1 MGKLFIGRLKV
12 DDQVTEFDMSE
23 LTAGKLTLPTGA
35 IKNLTEID
43 AGVLLGIANM
53 PQAGGGKL
61 VQEKHLVDSIDF
73 AEQGRQGIQ
82 ADVDANE
89 AAALAGRNAIQAD
102 VDQNEAD
109 ADASFVAAATDRA
122 LVRSEFAAADVV
134 LKGQMEAYADQ
145 AEADAKAEAA
155 FNLAAE
161 AVIARA
167 AEAANAAAIGAE
179 EVRALG
185 QEAAI
190 RSEFA
195 AADALLTAARAAGD
209 QALQDQFDT
218 LLAGSGVDLDTL
230 LELVT
235 AYELSD
241 TGIIASIVALQAD
254 VDGNEADAD
263 ASFVAATSD
272 RAAIRSEFAAADATE
287 LARATAAEALNASN
301 LVSEEAARIAADGTA
316 TTDRAAVRSE
326 FAAADLAEQTAR
338 IAADGVLQ
346 GNIDAEAVRATAAE
360 GVLTGN
366 LAQELLDR
374 AAGDAATLV
383 DAKAYT
389 DTREAAESAARIAAD
404 STLTSNLAAQ
414 VAKEAAY
421 EVSNDAALAAEVT
434 NRMSADAFEA
444 NLSLVARNDI
454 QADVDQNEADAD
466 ASFTAA
472 GTDRAAI
479 RSEFAAADA
488 SALVASQAAAVAEQ
502 LLRIGAENAIQADVD
517 ANEVASV
524 ASFAAATSD
533 RAAVRS
539 EFAAA
544 DASEAALRV
553 AGDANLQGQMDAL
566 MAGSTVDLDTLVE
579 LVAAYELADTSIV
592 SSITT
597 LQSDVDA
604 NELYGDTDRGAI
616 RSEFAAADAL
626 LQTALD
632 DEEARATAA
641 EAVLSA
647 SISTEM
653 ARAMAAEAVNAAA
666 ITAEEAARIAAA
678 SAEQTLRI
686 GAEAA
691 IQADVDANEAAGIAA
706 AAAEQTLRI
715 AAEAAIQADVDAN
728 EVASIAADNALTASI
743 GEINAGKIGINYLTE
758 VDSAM
763 GIATHYIV
771 NASSAKTFTIP
782 TMAESHYIM
791 VKVAEGSKK
800 VTFAAGSGESIDGES
815 DGEVVLHGGTSVMFA
830 KKGGVMYMF

>member
-1 MGKLFIGRLKV
+1 MGKLNIGKIIY
-12 DDQVTEFDMSE
+12 DEQVSELDMSSMP
-23 LTAGKLTLPTGA
+23 AGRLTLPTGA

-43 AGVLLGIANM
+43 AGVLLGTTNM

-73 AEQGRQGIQ
+73 AEQGRQAIQ
-82 ADVDANE
+82 ADVDQNE
-89 AAALAGRNAIQAD
+89 ATALAGRQGIQAD

-109 ADASFVAAATDRA
+109 ADASFATALADRGA
-122 LVRSEFAAADVV
+122 VRSEFAAADTA
-134 LKGQMEAYADQ
+134 LQASMEAYADQ

-167 AEAANAAAIGAE
+167 AEVANAAAIGAE

-218 LLAGSGVDLDTL
+218 LLAGSSVDLDTL

-241 TGIIASIVALQAD
+241 TGIVASIVALQAD
-254 VDGNEADAD
+254 VDGNESDAD
-263 ASFVAATSD
+263 ASFVAAASD
-272 RAAIRSEFAAADATE
+272 RAAISAAFAAADATE
-287 LARATAAEALNASN
+287 LARATAAEALNATN
-301 LVSEEAARIAADGTA
+301 LASEEAARILADGAA
-316 TTDRAAVRSE
+316 TSDRAAVRSE

-346 GNIDAEAVRATAAE
+346 GNIAAEAARATAAE
-360 GVLTGN
+360 GVLTTD
-366 LAQELLDR
+366 LAAELVAR
-374 AAGDAATLV
+374 AAGDVQGLV

-389 DTREAAESAARIAAD
+389 DTREVAEAAARTAAD
-404 STLTSNLAAQ
+404 TAIQAALDAQELKEDNYETSN
-414 VAKEAAY
+414 
-421 EVSNDAALAAEVT
+421 NAALAAET
-434 NRMSADAFEA
+434 QNRMSADAFEA
-444 NLSLVARNDI
+444 NASSVARAAI

-466 ASFTAA
+466 ASFGAA
-472 GTDRAAI
+472 TSDRGAI

-488 SALVASQAAAVAEQ
+488 AALVASQAAAAAEQ

-517 ANEVASV
+517 ANETASV
-524 ASFAAATSD
+524 ASFGAATSD
-533 RAAVRS
+533 RAAIRS

-544 DASEAALRV
+544 DASESALRV

-566 MAGSTVDLDTLVE
+566 MAGSSVDLDTLVE
-579 LVAAYELADTSIV
+579 LVGAYELADTSII

-597 LQSDVDA
+597 LQADVDA
-604 NELYGDTDRGAI
+604 NELYGDTDRAAI
-616 RSEFAAADAL
+616 RSEFAAADA
-626 LQTALD
+626 ALEVAVD

-641 EAVLSA
+641 EAVLAA

-666 ITAEEAARIAAA
+666 IVSEEAARIAAA
-678 SAEQTLRI
+678 AAEQTLRI

-691 IQADVDANEAAGIAA
+691 IQADVDANETASIAA
-706 AAAEQTLRI
+706 AAAEQVARV

-728 EVASIAADNALTASI
+728 ETASIAADAALTVSV

-758 VDSAM
+758 ASAAM
-763 GIATHYIV
+763 GTATHYVV

-791 VKVAEGSKK
+791 VKVAEGSSS
-800 VTFAAGSGESIDGES
+800 VTFAAGSGESLDGES
-815 DGEVVLHGGTSVMFA
+815 DNNVVLHGGASAMFA
-830 KKGGVMYMF
+830 KKGGVMYIF